1 MTCTPGQISLAQAQ
15 ILLILWAVLPQLSA
29 ERNRDGIPP
38 SQRKGILSC
47 MTPGGTIWKLAEFEL
62 KKLPIRMAFCGV
74 AHDHQVHRI
83 ALTVLHSL
91 KTVSNIHLELI
102 YQLKFRTNV

>member
-1 MTCTPGQISLAQAQ
+1 MEF
-15 ILLILWAVLPQLSA
+15 LPV
-29 ERNRDGIPP
+29 RG
-38 SQRKGILSC
+38 KVSC
-47 MTPGGTIWKLAEFEL
+47 MTPEGTIWKRAEFEL
-62 KKLPIRMAFCGV
+62 KKLPTRMAFCGV
-74 AHDHQVHRI
+74 AHDHQVYHT